1 MPGKTPDCLWRI
13 NKIMNENNLIPFS
26 EPEQSIQPESS
37 PTPEPSEVGQN
48 EPKPALV
55 INVHS
60 WWTPIAAIVALI
72 VGLLVGYYGR
82 PLIVTNQTS
91 QPTPVASAS
100 PVAEVEPTIDPTE
113 SAARRQQ
120 IMSFLLENIKHFK
133 GDPASPVTM
142 VEFSDFQ

>member
-1 MPGKTPDCLWRI
+1 MD
-13 NKIMNENNLIPFS
+13 ENNLPPSS
-26 EPEQSIQPESS
+26 EPEQSIQSESS
-37 PTPEPSEVGQN
+37 PTPDPSEGEQN

-72 VGLLVGYYGR
+72 IGLLAGYYAR
-82 PLIVTNQTS
+82 PLIVANQTS
-91 QPTPVASAS
+91 QPTPAASASPVTSAS